1 MKLSRLESYK
11 KVRKSFKRN
20 PVTIIHKDKRKKRR
34 QELKIQLKKE
44 IL

>member
-20 PVTIIHKDKRKKRR
+20 PATIIQKDKRNQSR
-34 QELKIQLKKE
+34 QELKVSLKKE
-44 IL
+44 I